1 MIAYHSCPICSS
13 SICLWR
19 VKRTSSANY
28 RIDQCQQCGYAFVN
42 PRPSLAYL
50 MNYYSLSGHG
60 EQHVNKSIEMVLE
73 EEEQFPNSTIDA
85 KRIVRTIESI
95 KPVNVSKTLLDI
107 GCGYGFFSRE
117 AVRTGYDVTALEL
130 ASNERQIAIELAS
143 IDPIPVSFEDFPH
156 DSKRFSV
163 ILMSQILEHA
173 NDVNLWISK
182 ADSLLINGGVL
193 VIALP
198 NFQSIFRKLL
208 QENEPYINPPA
219 HLNFFSRRSLT
230 ALLEKHGFT
239 VEATQWVSRIPPK
252 AFERRF
258 SFLGKP
264 GLVAINT
271 ANTLAL
277 RIFDV
282 LRLGMMVN
290 VYAKKLSLG
299 RAEP

>member
-1 MIAYHSCPICSS
+1 
-13 SICLWR
+13 
-19 VKRTSSANY
+19 
-28 RIDQCQQCGYAFVN
+28 
-42 PRPSLAYL
+42 

-107 GCGYGFFSRE
+107 ECGYGFFSRE
-117 AVRTGYDVTALEL
+117 AFRTDYDVTALEL

-198 NFQSIFRKLL
+198 NFQSIFRELL

-290 VYAKKLSLG
+290 VYAKKLSLD
-299 RAEP
+299 RAEPQIF